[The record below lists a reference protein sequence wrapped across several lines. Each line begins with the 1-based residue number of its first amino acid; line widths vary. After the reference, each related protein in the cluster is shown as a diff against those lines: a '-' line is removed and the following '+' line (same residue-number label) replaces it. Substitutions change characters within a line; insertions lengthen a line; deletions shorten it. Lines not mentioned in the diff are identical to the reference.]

1 MSMMC
6 AVISDPFW
14 AGLLKQITAHTPAL
28 AFQNNNL
35 HKQFNP
41 QITQMPYKSA

>member
-14 AGLLKQITAHTPAL
+14 AGWLKKITAHTPAS
-28 AFQNNNL
+28 AFQTNNL
-35 HKQFNP
+35 SVNNLSNLWFKP
-41 QITQMPYKSA
+41 D

>member
-14 AGLLKQITAHTPAL
+14 AGLLKQITAHTPAS

-35 HKQFNP
+35 HNP
-41 QITQMPYKSA
+41 RENHEVSLEFKL